1 MTSTIKVLVADDD
14 PVVHESLG
22 VYLDAEGYQVVSVY
36 DGEAALDALTPDISV
51 CILDIMMPKLSGIEV
66 CKEIRRTLTLP
77 IIMLSAKNE
86 EIDRIIGL
94 ELGADDYIVKPFSP
108 REVVARI
115 KAVLRRSSDQSAFSE
130 MQVNIGGLMID
141 LSRYVVT
148 LFGERLVC
156 TPKEI
161 EILHLLASHPGDVF
175 SREQLLTRIWGYEFA
190 GETRTVDTHIKRI
203 RTKLESPNFRYGI
216 KTLYGVGYKFEQLI

>member
-1 MTSTIKVLVADDD
+1 MNPIKVLVADDD

-22 VYLDAEGYQVVSVY
+22 IYLKTEGMLPVDVY
-36 DGEAALDALTPDISV
+36 DGQAAVDALTPDTSI

-66 CKEIRRTLTLP
+66 CKEIRKTLALP
-77 IIMLSAKNE
+77 VIMLTAKGE

-108 REVVARI
+108 REVIARI
-115 KAVLRRSSDQSAFSE
+115 KAVLRRSNE
-130 MQVNIGGLMID
+130 QVLSVDRLVSLGGLVID
-141 LSRYVVT
+141 LSRYAVT

-161 EILHLLASHPGDVF
+161 EILHLLASNPGQVF

-203 RTKLESPNFRYGI
+203 RTKLESPAFKWGI
-216 KTLYGVGYKFEQLI
+216 KTLYGVGYKFEQL